1 MTTVIIFLSIIL
13 LVVVILQVSK
23 LSDLY
28 ARIRGEEAVE
38 DRLNRNQGRA
48 MLLFMIG
55 LLVLCVLSAWWWKN
69 YMMGYGPHMAASA
82 HGNALDR
89 LFDVTLLFTGIVF
102 VITHIALFYFA
113 WRYKKVK
120 GSKGK

>member
-1 MTTVIIFLSIIL
+1 MTTVIIALSLVL
-13 LVVVILQVSK
+13 LVIVILQVSK

-55 LLVLCVLSAWWWKN
+55 LLVLCVLSAWWWKE
-69 YMMGYGPHMAASA
+69 
-82 HGNALDR
+82 
-89 LFDVTLLFTGIVF
+89 LL
-102 VITHIALFYFA
+102 
-113 WRYKKVK
+113 
-120 GSKGK
+120 